1 MISSWSAREFFDV
14 NLHQFALARC
24 GMHVIRDAPRDYS
37 LLACAVQAALIIARK
52 GRAEVDNVGDRLRGI
67 RNGDA
72 VMVAGVS

>member
-1 MISSWSAREFFDV
+1 
-14 NLHQFALARC
+14 
-24 GMHVIRDAPRDYS
+24 MHVIRDAPRDYS